1 MNSLFFSLLHQQV
14 PETEDDESV
23 PKKFNDDASASA
35 SCQSNEE
42 EDQFGCPDQRLTFQ
56 LLLRRIWQR
65 PMSFHREREKL
76 RAKCSENINLK
87 SYVVH

>member
-14 PETEDDESV
+14 PETEDEESV

-42 EDQFGCPDQRLTFQ
+42 ENQFGCTELAANSDRTARL
-56 LLLRRIWQR
+56 
-65 PMSFHREREKL
+65 S
-76 RAKCSENINLK
+76 
-87 SYVVH
+87 